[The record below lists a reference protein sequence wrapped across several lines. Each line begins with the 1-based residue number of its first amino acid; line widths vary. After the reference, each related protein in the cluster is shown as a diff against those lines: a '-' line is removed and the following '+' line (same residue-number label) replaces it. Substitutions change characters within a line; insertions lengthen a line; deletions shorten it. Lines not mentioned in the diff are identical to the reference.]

1 MAQYRADVWLGSASG
16 RQEVTVNANTSY
28 GAKEQIMNIYD
39 VEENEIRNL
48 RQVSGGGSGGS
59 SIEGGGWLVGLVAL
73 GAVWVYLTPWITMLA
88 GGALGAWASQKL
100 IGSTLEEV
108 TDNDNDKGLAI
119 ILAAS
124 LALGGFGFVQGNNWN
139 KQIHSDSDSKVQEVR
154 KVQQ

>member
-39 VEENEIRNL
+39 VEENQISNL
-48 RQVSGGGSGGS
+48 RQVSGGGS

-73 GAVWVYLTPWITMLA
+73 GAVWVYLTPLVTMFA
-88 GGALGAWASQKL
+88 GGALGAWVSQKL
-100 IGSTLEEV
+100 IGSTLEEA
-108 TDNDNDKGLAI
+108 TDDDNDKAVGI
-119 ILAAS
+119 ILIAA
-124 LALGGFGFVQGNNWN
+124 LIFGGFGFVQGNNWN

-154 KVQQ
+154 KVQ